1 MRCGW
6 TPIMCGGPTRSFSG
20 RGQPHRSQRPP
31 MERIASKLAAASP
44 VLREYCASTDASG
57 VAGILGDS
65 PEAAQWSPPTE
76 AEMSGSGLVH
86 ILVSEAGE
94 LESAFQLVGYISA
107 RQVADEGEILNL
119 AVRRSWRRRGA
130 GAQLLRGMLRRL
142 LRTRLLAFIWKCASP
157 INRPYRSTKSTGSSA
172 PGGGGATIAIQRRTR
187 CSSSASCRRMTRCR
201 GMSAESN
208 TQASTELPLVSA

>member
-1 MRCGW
+1 
-6 TPIMCGGPTRSFSG
+6 
-20 RGQPHRSQRPP
+20 

-142 LRTRLLAFIWKCASP
+142 LQNQVTRVYLEV
-157 INRPYRSTKSTGSSA
+157 R
-172 PGGGGATIAIQRRTR
+172 
-187 CSSSASCRRMTRCR
+187 
-201 GMSAESN
+201 ESN
-208 TQASTELPLVSA
+208 QPAISLYEKHGFQRTGRRRGYYRDPAEDALLFERKLPADDALPGHEC

>member
-76 AEMSGSGLVH
+76 AEMSGSGRLN
-86 ILVSEAGE
+86 IFGRKMGDLK
-94 LESAFQLVGYISA
+94 SASKWVGYISA
-107 RQVADEGEILNL
+107 GQWAMRGRFSIL
-119 AVRRSWRRRGA
+119 RFGDR
-130 GAQLLRGMLRRL
+130 
-142 LRTRLLAFIWKCASP
+142 
-157 INRPYRSTKSTGSSA
+157 
-172 PGGGGATIAIQRRTR
+172 GGG
-187 CSSSASCRRMTRCR
+187 
-201 GMSAESN
+201 E
-208 TQASTELPLVSA
+208 